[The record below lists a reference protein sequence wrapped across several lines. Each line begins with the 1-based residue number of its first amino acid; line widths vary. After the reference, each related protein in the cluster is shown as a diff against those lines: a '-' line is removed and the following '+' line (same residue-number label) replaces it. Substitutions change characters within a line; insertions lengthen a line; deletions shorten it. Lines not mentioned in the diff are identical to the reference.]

1 MAVMAFGMLG
11 AYLAPAGYV
20 GLGYALGS
28 MVGGALFPQSMPD
41 GPNITQEGPRL
52 GDTTVQ
58 NSAYGIDIPV
68 AFNTIRFAGNI
79 IWASEIKETQHVN
92 TYSSGGGGG
101 KGGGGGGTATQITYT
116 YAVDL
121 GIGICQGPITRIKK
135 IWANSKLI
143 YDVDGTGTNAAVTIH
158 LGTEVQTADSYIQS
172 IEGSTY
178 TPAYRGL
185 AYVVFQDY
193 QLAEHGNTIPNFEF
207 EVEVNSGTQTL
218 GGIVE
223 YLCGL
228 AGLSP
233 SQIDVSALTQVVKGF
248 KISNRGTIRQALE
261 PLMTAYYFD
270 CVESEG
276 ILKFVVRGNPTPAY
290 IISEDDLDA
299 RMSSE
304 QPGIPLNSTRLM
316 EMELPYEVSVVFMN
330 LNNSYQSGLQYD
342 RRLNTQSNTQKK
354 IELPIAM
361 LDSKAKSIAS
371 TILFATWIAKTSYEF
386 KVSRKYTALEPT
398 DPIVIQ
404 KGGINYPM
412 RITAKDE
419 SLSGVIQFKA
429 ESEDSGMW
437 NYTASSYVDIP
448 VPPIYFVAN
457 PGNVRTPVMFDA
469 PRTTSATGNEL
480 IIAACGQSVDWGG
493 CRVWMSLDGLEYSP
507 IGIIRGPSTM
517 GVTTTLLA
525 NVADPDLTST
535 LGVDLSN
542 SDGELTT
549 VSTEAWD
556 AATTTCW
563 LDGEVIAYKTATL
576 TGANT
581 YNLTSLHRGLY
592 ASTLSSHLTNLPF
605 VAIDGTIFRYAY
617 KDELLNTTIYL
628 KFTSFNTH
636 KQAEQALASVIAYEY
651 TLVGTAAEPPP
662 AQISGLTATASSNSV
677 FISYNAPS
685 ADSVAWTEIWGSLT
699 NDIGT
704 AEPITT
710 IVGEVGFYADYIGA
724 VNITKYYWARTVS
737 KNDYTPSAFVGS
749 VSAVTDSVIPGSG
762 VIVEAMIAA
771 DAVTAGKIKAGEI
784 AASHIA
790 ANAITASKIDAS
802 AVTTEKLN
810 ASSVTAE
817 KIGSSAITTAKLDA
831 LAVTTAKI
839 AAGAISA
846 GGGKIGDLAVDTL
859 QIAGS
864 AVSVPVGSYTSG
876 EVTGAVASG
885 GVAVWTD
892 AQSVTITAVD
902 GQSIFINAACG
913 LSGNGTIAYP
923 RVRIRR
929 GSTTIFGTLDSSD
942 ISSATGVLYLGTPNG
957 NAFFGGAWNII
968 DTPGA
973 GTYTYY
979 LQFATHQTISPA
991 PKANLRSMYAVLLK
1005 K

>member
-1 MAVMAFGMLG
+1 MATLAFGLLG
-11 AYLAPAGYV
+11 AYLAPVGYA
-20 GLGYALGS
+20 GLGYGIGS
-28 MVGGALFPQSMPD
+28 MLGGALFPQSMPD

-58 NSAYGIDIPV
+58 NSAYGIDIPM

-92 TYSSGGGGG
+92 TYSNGGGGGG
-101 KGGGGGGTATQITYT
+101 KGGGGGGGGGTTTQITYT

-121 GIGICQGPITRIKK
+121 AIGICQGPITRIKK

-143 YDVDGTGTNAAVTIH
+143 YDVDGSGTNAAVTIH

-223 YLCGL
+223 HLCGL

-233 SQIDVSALTQVVKGF
+233 SQIDVTALTQVVKGF

-290 IISEDDLDA
+290 VISENDLDA

-304 QPGIPLNSTRLM
+304 QPGVPLNSTRLM

-342 RRLNTQSNTQKK
+342 RRLNTQSNMQKK

-361 LDSKAKSIAS
+361 LDSEAKGIAS

-398 DPIVIQ
+398 DPVIIQ
-404 KGGINYPM
+404 KGGIDYPM
-412 RITAKDE
+412 RITSKDE
-419 SLSGVIQFKA
+419 SLSGIIQFKA

-448 VPPIYFVAN
+448 ATPIYFVAN

-493 CRVWMSLDGLEYSP
+493 CRVWISLDGLEYSP
-507 IGIIRGPSTM
+507 IGVIRGPSTM
-517 GVTTTLLA
+517 GVTTTALA

-563 LDGEVIAYKTATL
+563 LDGEIISYKTATL
-576 TGANT
+576 TGANA
-581 YNLTSLHRGLY
+581 YDLTSLHRGLY
-592 ASTLSSHLTNLPF
+592 ASTLASHLTALPF
-605 VAIDGTIFRYAY
+605 VAIDGTVFRFPY
-617 KDELLNTTIYL
+617 KSELLNTTVNF
-628 KFTSFNTH
+628 KFTSFNTYL
-636 KQAEQALASVIAYEY
+636 QAEQAVASVTAYPI
-651 TLVGTAAEPPP
+651 TLVGTAAAPPSP
-662 AQISGLTATASSNSV
+662 DVTNLSATAGQNVNFVQWTVPVDLSEISWVEVWGSQTNNSGSAELLGTVTGVVGLYSHHVGALGETWYYWVRSVNTEFVSSSFIGSVTAT
-677 FISYNAPS
+677 
-685 ADSVAWTEIWGSLT
+685 T
-699 NDIGT
+699 
-704 AEPITT
+704 
-710 IVGEVGFYADYIGA
+710 
-724 VNITKYYWARTVS
+724 
-737 KNDYTPSAFVGS
+737 GS
-749 VSAVTDSVIPGSG
+749 VVPGDDIILSG
-762 VIVEAMIAA
+762 MIAA
-771 DAVTAGKIKAGEI
+771 DQILAE
-784 AASHIA
+784 HI
-790 ANAITASKIDAS
+790 S
-802 AVTTEKLN
+802 V
-810 ASSVTAE
+810 SS
-817 KIGSSAITTAKLDA
+817 LDA
-831 LAVTTAKI
+831 VSATIGVLRTATTGARMEIRDNVIKI
-839 AAGAISA
+839 YDSNGILRV
-846 GGGKIGDLAVDTL
+846 KIGDLSL
-859 QIAGS
+859 
-864 AVSVPVGSYTSG
+864 
-876 EVTGAVASG
+876 
-885 GVAVWTD
+885 
-892 AQSVTITAVD
+892 
-902 GQSIFINAACG
+902 
-913 LSGNGTIAYP
+913 
-923 RVRIRR
+923 
-929 GSTTIFGTLDSSD
+929 
-942 ISSATGVLYLGTPNG
+942 
-957 NAFFGGAWNII
+957 
-968 DTPGA
+968 
-973 GTYTYY
+973 
-979 LQFATHQTISPA
+979 
-991 PKANLRSMYAVLLK
+991 
-1005 K
+1005 